1 MLMPHAIRR
10 QDDGLVIVWHEGTEG
25 TLLEARALRLSCP
38 CAGCHDEMTGVPLLE
53 PSQVPDD
60 IHPVSVVLVGTY
72 GIRVTWSDGHDTGIY
87 TFEALQRVSQ
97 PKATTEEQGDG

>member
-25 TLLEARALRLSCP
+25 ILLEARALRLSCP

-53 PSQVPDD
+53 PSQLPDD
-60 IHPVSVVLVGTY
+60 IHPVSVGLVGTY
-72 GIRVTWSDGHDTGIY
+72 GLRVTWSDGHDTGIY

-97 PKATTEEQGDG
+97 PKATTEERGDG